1 MIKIILAL
9 LPLLSILFMIFVLKK
24 SSIFSGITAC
34 IITTVMAISPV
45 FNTNIKILP
54 EPVTKSFLT
63 TSIIVYI
70 LFFSIL
76 LFQLIEKSGAIDG
89 IAAAI
94 TTATNDKIYQVL
106 ILALGLSPLIEAVSR
121 FGLAVIVIAPILI
134 ALGFS
139 PIQSSIIALISLCI
153 IPWEL

>member
-1 MIKIILAL
+1 M
-9 LPLLSILFMIFVLKK
+9 
-24 SSIFSGITAC
+24 
-34 IITTVMAISPV
+34 
-45 FNTNIKILP
+45 
-54 EPVTKSFLT
+54 
-63 TSIIVYI
+63 YI